1 VTHGTSFRF
10 AGRHS
15 SCAQRCLLAIERVR
29 AQDAGRAQQIDRI
42 LADTDRTEVGMF
54 AAACC
59 QRQALQLKPWQIPL
73 AGFAIQIT
81 PTGVVIGDTGK
92 LMDLTTRRDCYGRC
106 MI

>member
-1 VTHGTSFRF
+1 VTLTETDRAALS
-10 AGRHS
+10 
-15 SCAQRCLLAIERVR
+15 LAIERVR
-29 AQDAGRAQQIDRI
+29 AQDGGRAQQIDRM

-59 QRQALQLKPWQIPL
+59 QRQHYNSSLGRFPL

-92 LMDLTTRRDCYGRC
+92 LMDVTTRRDCYGRC